1 MRYLVETKKNGTTYN
16 ATMVSDIM
24 LEIGEQWDK
33 QLSGSEQVNLGSTE
47 NGWEVVQQLVT
58 KYC

>member
-1 MRYLVETKKNGTTYN
+1 
-16 ATMVSDIM
+16 MVSDIM

-33 QLSGSEQVNLGSTE
+33 QLWGSEQVDLGSME

-58 KYC
+58 KHC